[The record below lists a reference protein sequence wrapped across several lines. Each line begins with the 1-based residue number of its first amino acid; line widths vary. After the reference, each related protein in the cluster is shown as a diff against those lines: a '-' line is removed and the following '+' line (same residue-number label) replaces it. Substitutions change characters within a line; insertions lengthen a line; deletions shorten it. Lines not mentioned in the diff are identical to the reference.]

1 MKKSTSNLKAAD
13 HSPATDQPK
22 DTRPERFNRAR
33 PARGSQPEP
42 DSHTPENST
51 NHNGS
56 ADAFGATEEVR
67 DEDSDEDNDDFDR
80 DYK

>member
-1 MKKSTSNLKAAD
+1 MNKSTSRSKAAD

-22 DTRPERFNRAR
+22 D
-33 PARGSQPEP
+33 GQPEP
-42 DSHTPENST
+42 DSHTPENSI

-67 DEDSDEDNDDFDR
+67 DDEDSDEDNDDFAR